1 VKKIFWKVLLLA
13 LAVGVGLPI
22 LFLLFAPETG
32 KSIEQEWKLPT
43 PRKKGKVSLEEALS
57 LRRSSKGGFL
67 SKELE
72 EKEIGQ
78 ILWAARGVNRPDG
91 KLTSPSAM
99 GRYSVSV
106 YIATGKG
113 TFLYIPQN
121 HSLSLVS
128 DRDIRGRAGT
138 QEYVKTAPAILLL
151 VADLL
156 KFPETLSLERKISFA
171 SAEAGTIG
179 QNVYL
184 ECAALKLGTVFVGAV
199 DKDFVKESLNFGE
212 GLEPLFIMPIGYAR

>member
-212 GLEPLFIMPIGYAR
+212 RLEPLFIMPIGYPR

>member
-1 VKKIFWKVLLLA
+1 MKKIFGKIILLA
-13 LAVGVGLPI
+13 LAVGAGLPI
-22 LFLLFAPETG
+22 LFSFFAPETG
-32 KSIEQEWKLPT
+32 RSIEQEWKLPT

-67 SKELE
+67 NKELKE
-72 EKEIGQ
+72 EEIGQ

-128 DRDIRGRAGT
+128 DRDIRERAGT
-138 QEYVKTAPAILLL
+138 QEYVKTAPVILIL
-151 VADLL
+151 VADLS
-156 KFPETLSLERKISFA
+156 KFPETLSPEKKISFA

-184 ECAALKLGTVFVGAV
+184 ESAALKLGTVFVASV
-199 DKDFVKESLNFGE
+199 DKDFVKGSLNFGE
-212 GLEPLFIMPIGYAR
+212 GFEPLFIMPIGHAR